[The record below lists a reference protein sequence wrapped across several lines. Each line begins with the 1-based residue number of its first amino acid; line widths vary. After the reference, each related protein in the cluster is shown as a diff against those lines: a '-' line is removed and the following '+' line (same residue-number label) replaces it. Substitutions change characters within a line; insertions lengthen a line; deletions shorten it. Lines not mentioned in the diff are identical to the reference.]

1 MGELTSCRNELQWA
15 HLAHLPMKEETL
27 KRLLSLIEKTG
38 DRLVIT
44 DPAGEQ
50 PFVLMGLD
58 HYEKL
63 VVGEWKPEV
72 MKREPAPPQALP
84 ISTGFPD
91 NKPPKREIPLW
102 KAPATPV
109 PAPRLAQDRPR
120 IDEKPPAPVPVP
132 APKPP
137 APAPRPTPS
146 KPESPLEP
154 EGEEQ
159 FYLEPLE

>member
-1 MGELTSCRNELQWA
+1 
-15 HLAHLPMKEETL
+15 MKEETL

-38 DRLVIT
+38 DRLVVT
-44 DPAGEQ
+44 DPAGEH
-50 PFVLMGLD
+50 PYVMMGLD

-63 VVGEWKPEV
+63 VIGEWKPETV
-72 MKREPAPPQALP
+72 KHDPAPPQTLP

-102 KAPATPV
+102 KAPSMAP
-109 PAPRLAQDRPR
+109 PGPRLAQNRPMTP
-120 IDEKPPAPVPVP
+120 DKPATAPPTPPPKKSVP
-132 APKPP
+132 APQE
-137 APAPRPTPS
+137 AA
-146 KPESPLEP
+146 LDP

>member
-1 MGELTSCRNELQWA
+1 
-15 HLAHLPMKEETL
+15 MKEETL

-44 DPAGEQ
+44 DPAGER

-72 MKREPAPPQALP
+72 QKRDPTPPQALP
-84 ISTGFPD
+84 VSTSFPD

-102 KAPATPV
+102 KAPNQVQPG
-109 PAPRLAQDRPR
+109 PRLDQNRPR
-120 IDEKPPAPVPVP
+120 FEEKP
-132 APKPP
+132 APKPQPP
-137 APAPRPTPS
+137 AAPP
-146 KPESPLEP
+146 KPEAPLEP
-154 EGEEQ
+154 EGEER

>member
-1 MGELTSCRNELQWA
+1 
-15 HLAHLPMKEETL
+15 MKEETL

-63 VVGEWKPEV
+63 VVGEWKPDV
-72 MKREPAPPQALP
+72 QKREPAPPQALP
-84 ISTGFPD
+84 ISTSFPD

-102 KAPATPV
+102 KAPAPSNG
-109 PAPRLAQDRPR
+109 PRLAQDRPR
-120 IDEKPPAPVPVP
+120 VEEK
-132 APKPP
+132 
-137 APAPRPTPS
+137 PAPRPQPAPQQAPLPTPPQKS
-146 KPESPLEP
+146 DGPLEP

>member
-1 MGELTSCRNELQWA
+1 
-15 HLAHLPMKEETL
+15 MKEETL

-72 MKREPAPPQALP
+72 QKREPAPPQALP

-102 KAPATPV
+102 KAPATPQNG
-109 PAPRLAQDRPR
+109 PRLAQDRPM
-120 IDEKPPAPVPVP
+120 IDDKPAAKPASAPQAAPRQ
-132 APKPP
+132 ATLPKPE
-137 APAPRPTPS
+137 APS
-146 KPESPLEP
+146 EP